1 MFNLIDLGNALI
13 PQIPSLEIKIADIHI
28 EVEPSPIPLLP
39 VIHIDAKLDIRLGF

>member
-1 MFNLIDLGNALI
+1 MFDLLVLGNALI
-13 PQIPSLEIKIADIHI
+13 PQIPLVEIKIADIRV